1 VASEGQRLNASPSL
15 VQMLPL
21 PPGKSLEITGAAAEP
36 KDLKHR
42 QQQQESQMEAHPR
55 AVTANSFGEGFAY
68 GKDLE
73 EADQV
78 SRNCLKDCSRKGFR
92 PSEGRFSADKNQCR
106 QTSKGFR
113 RQTFRRPWRN
123 RGAHE
128 ERSVDERSAGHGEDN
143 VIVPDHQWCLG
154 VF

>member
-1 VASEGQRLNASPSL
+1 MNASPSL

-92 PSEGRFSADKNQCR
+92 PSEGRFPLTKTNADRPAKAYADR
-106 QTSKGFR
+106 HLGGLGGIGEPMR
-113 RQTFRRPWRN
+113 RDLSTNDQQGMVRTT
-123 RGAHE
+123 
-128 ERSVDERSAGHGEDN
+128 
-143 VIVPDHQWCLG
+143 
-154 VF
+154 